1 MITLQTIQNAKLL
14 EKYYFDSPTYT
25 YQSLVG
31 GKFTFEGWQKG
42 VTNVKDLIAHHSG
55 ESSDNPFIPI
65 PNGAWR
71 SKLPSRNNW
80 AFDVTLTRSSDND
93 YYYMSKVQYELN
105 ADGKTFKKDEFG
117 KKIFEKWVRTTTRQP
132 TVPILAPFDG
142 YISALNEEANA
153 YITLTPNNGGKTFVF
168 MHGEWL
174 AEAGQNSL
182 PPGFNFY
189 QVGKTFSKG
198 EKIGLQGNRS
208 EHGMLHHLH
217 FEVNIGEK
225 KVLETYVNNLLNGF

>member
-14 EKYYFDSPTYT
+14 EKYYFDLPTYT
-25 YQSLVG
+25 YQSLVVVG
-31 GKFTFEGWQKG
+31 GGFTFGGWQSG
-42 VTNVKDLIAHHSG
+42 VTQVSDLKAHHSG
-55 ESSDNPFIPI
+55 KPSDNPFITT

-93 YYYMSKVQYELN
+93 WYYMSTVQHERNDDGTLKKV
-105 ADGKTFKKDEFG
+105 DGKLV
-117 KKIFEKWVRTTTRQP
+117 FEKWVRTTTKQS

-142 YISALNEEANA
+142 YISALNQEANA

-208 EHGMLHHLH
+208 EHAMAHHLH
-217 FEVNIGEK
+217 FEVNIDEK
-225 KVLETYVNNLLNGF
+225 EVLETYVNNLLNGF